1 MIKKIMKYIILYG
14 INKKVPAITQSA
26 GAENKI
32 LIKREIIRLLELI
45 NIRINKLIN
54 NILLSRK
61 RLLSRINK
69 LEKLNHIN
77 DYKLISYNFNK
88 NSMIIKSILSKL
100 IIKLLE
106 NIINGVD
113 LKSGKLLLSGGN
125 VIISKPVIKE
135 NLNEVNILFY
145 YFIPNNKSYKY
156 FSRINMFL
164 NKIKNY
170 KELVKFSK
178 NYSKSSYIL
187 HDKLIVSNIFNNIIN
202 NRNNVKYINK
212 NVKTIINDLN
222 NNYNSKS
229 ILLLKKSLSNN
240 LNNINKLPN
249 KLLINSTLLNVSI
262 LNKKVSTVSTKNNEL
277 MNENNSMIY
286 NNILNL
292 LNNNFNKNGNSL
304 INNIYKNVINTNKL
318 VMIKKCNIHSKV
330 KLERKDLVLNYL
342 LKNEII
348 SKNIVP
354 DHITH
359 GAENRNENIDLLK
372 INKINDKTNIYS
384 YMVSYIDILLG
395 NIINK
400 NNKSNNIK
408 MIISKYFGLKEVN
421 ISGINL
427 KYEFNNPEI
436 LLKLIRKGISKRKR
450 TLSRIF
456 RFRLKNRIPL
466 LNDKGIL
473 KNKISNNLLKNLS
486 LNNNILN
493 VEYNIKKV
501 LLNSVVNNTLSA
513 EGKNINIYNDIKDY
527 YNNLLIDNDK
537 NLNLNNEILYKNIV
551 GWSLLLKGKVG
562 ARKGKNRSNR
572 ILMTKGSFKN
582 NNLYIYNILEDNS
595 NNNGYSKDRLKLN
608 YIKNSNF
615 ISYMDKSTNNGK
627 LGLTLKVNIL

>member
-14 INKKVPAITQSA
+14 INKKVSAPTQSA
-26 GAENKI
+26 EVNNKN

-113 LKSGKLLLSGGN
+113 LKSGKLLLSTAPVVTGTEAGGN
-125 VIISKPVIKE
+125 IIISKPVIKE

-212 NVKTIINDLN
+212 NVKNLINDLN
-222 NNYNSKS
+222 NNYNTKS

-240 LNNINKLPN
+240 LNNINKLPS

-262 LNKKVSTVSTKNNEL
+262 LNKKVPTVLKD
-277 MNENNSMIY
+277 NENKELLNDNNSIIN
-286 NNILNL
+286 NNILSL
-292 LNNNFNKNGNSL
+292 LNNNYKKNGNNL

-348 SKNIVP
+348 SKKIEKVP
-354 DHITH
+354 SYGVFSDTSS
-359 GAENRNENIDLLK
+359 ENIDLLK
-372 INKINDKTNIYS
+372 INKINDKTNIYG

-400 NNKSNNIK
+400 NNKSNDIK

-450 TLSRIF
+450 TLSRMF

-501 LLNSVVNNTLSA
+501 LFNS
-513 EGKNINIYNDIKDY
+513 INIK
-527 YNNLLIDNDK
+527 K
-537 NLNLNNEILYKNIV
+537 YKY
-551 GWSLLLKGKVG
+551 L
-562 ARKGKNRSNR
+562 
-572 ILMTKGSFKN
+572 
-582 NNLYIYNILEDNS
+582 
-595 NNNGYSKDRLKLN
+595 
-608 YIKNSNF
+608 
-615 ISYMDKSTNNGK
+615 
-627 LGLTLKVNIL
+627 

>member
-14 INKKVPAITQSA
+14 INKKVSAPTQSA
-26 GAENKI
+26 EVNNKN

-113 LKSGKLLLSGGN
+113 LKSVPAPRSGAGKLLLSTAPVVTGTEAGGN
-125 VIISKPVIKE
+125 IIISKPVIKE

-212 NVKTIINDLN
+212 NVKNLINDLN
-222 NNYNSKS
+222 NNYNTKS

-240 LNNINKLPN
+240 LNNINKLPLCPRSAVEGS

-262 LNKKVSTVSTKNNEL
+262 LNKKVPTVLKD
-277 MNENNSMIY
+277 NENKELLNDNNSIIN
-286 NNILNL
+286 NNILSL
-292 LNNNFNKNGNSL
+292 LNNNYKKNGNNL

-348 SKNIVP
+348 SKKIEKVP
-354 DHITH
+354 SYGVFSDTSS
-359 GAENRNENIDLLK
+359 ENIDLLK
-372 INKINDKTNIYS
+372 INKINDKTNIYG

-400 NNKSNNIK
+400 NNKSNDIK

-450 TLSRIF
+450 TLSRMF

-501 LLNSVVNNTLSA
+501 LFNSINIK
-513 EGKNINIYNDIKDY
+513 KNINIYNDIKDY

-537 NLNLNNEILYKNIV
+537 DLILNNEILYKNIV
-551 GWSLLLKGKVG
+551 G
-562 ARKGKNRSNR
+562 
-572 ILMTKGSFKN
+572 
-582 NNLYIYNILEDNS
+582 
-595 NNNGYSKDRLKLN
+595 
-608 YIKNSNF
+608 
-615 ISYMDKSTNNGK
+615 
-627 LGLTLKVNIL
+627 

>member
-14 INKKVPAITQSA
+14 INKKVSGIRQSA

-113 LKSGKLLLSGGN
+113 LKSVSAPRSGAGKLLLSTAPVVTGTEAGGN
-125 VIISKPVIKE
+125 IIISKPVIKE

-212 NVKTIINDLN
+212 NVKNLINDLN
-222 NNYNSKS
+222 NNYNTKS

-240 LNNINKLPN
+240 LNNINKLPLCPRSAVEGS

-262 LNKKVSTVSTKNNEL
+262 LNKKVPTVLKD
-277 MNENNSMIY
+277 NENKELLNDNNSIIN
-286 NNILNL
+286 NNILSL
-292 LNNNFNKNGNSL
+292 LNNNYKKNGNNL

-342 LKNEII
+342 LKNEIM

-354 DHITH
+354 DYI
-359 GAENRNENIDLLK
+359 GGENRNENIDLLK

-501 LLNSVVNNTLSA
+501 LLNSVVNNTLSGVPAPLGGA

-527 YNNLLIDNDK
+527 YNNLLIDND
-537 NLNLNNEILYKNIV
+537 LNLNNEILYKNIV
-551 GWSLLLKGKVG
+551 G
-562 ARKGKNRSNR
+562 
-572 ILMTKGSFKN
+572 
-582 NNLYIYNILEDNS
+582 
-595 NNNGYSKDRLKLN
+595 
-608 YIKNSNF
+608 
-615 ISYMDKSTNNGK
+615 
-627 LGLTLKVNIL
+627 

>member
-14 INKKVPAITQSA
+14 INKKVSAPTQSA
-26 GAENKI
+26 EVNNKN

-113 LKSGKLLLSGGN
+113 LKSVPAPRSGAGKLLLSTAPVVTGTEAGGN
-125 VIISKPVIKE
+125 IIISKPVIKE

-212 NVKTIINDLN
+212 NVKNLINDLN
-222 NNYNSKS
+222 NNYNTKS

-240 LNNINKLPN
+240 LNNINKLPS

-262 LNKKVSTVSTKNNEL
+262 LNKKVPTVLKD
-277 MNENNSMIY
+277 NENKELLNDNNSIIN
-286 NNILNL
+286 NNILSL
-292 LNNNFNKNGNSL
+292 LNNNYKKNGNNL

-348 SKNIVP
+348 SKKIEKVP
-354 DHITH
+354 SYGVFSGTSS
-359 GAENRNENIDLLK
+359 ENIDLLK
-372 INKINDKTNIYS
+372 INKINDKTNIYG

-400 NNKSNNIK
+400 NNKSNDIK

-450 TLSRIF
+450 TLSRMF

-501 LLNSVVNNTLSA
+501 LFNSINIK
-513 EGKNINIYNDIKDY
+513 KNINIYNDIKDY

-537 NLNLNNEILYKNIV
+537 DLILNNEILYKNIV
-551 GWSLLLKGKVG
+551 G
-562 ARKGKNRSNR
+562 
-572 ILMTKGSFKN
+572 
-582 NNLYIYNILEDNS
+582 
-595 NNNGYSKDRLKLN
+595 
-608 YIKNSNF
+608 
-615 ISYMDKSTNNGK
+615 
-627 LGLTLKVNIL
+627 

>member
-14 INKKVPAITQSA
+14 INKKVSAPTQSA
-26 GAENKI
+26 EVNNKN

-113 LKSGKLLLSGGN
+113 LKSGKLLLSTAPVVTGTEAGGN
-125 VIISKPVIKE
+125 IIISKPVIKE

-212 NVKTIINDLN
+212 NVKNLINDLN
-222 NNYNSKS
+222 NNYNTKS

-240 LNNINKLPN
+240 LNNINKLPS

-262 LNKKVSTVSTKNNEL
+262 LNKKVPTVLKD
-277 MNENNSMIY
+277 NENKELLNDNNSIIT
-286 NNILNL
+286 NNILSL
-292 LNNNFNKNGNSL
+292 LNNNYKKNGNNL

-348 SKNIVP
+348 SKKIEKVP
-354 DHITH
+354 SYGVFSDTSS
-359 GAENRNENIDLLK
+359 ENIDLLK
-372 INKINDKTNIYS
+372 INKINDKTNIYG

-400 NNKSNNIK
+400 NNKSNDIK

-450 TLSRIF
+450 TLSRMF

-501 LLNSVVNNTLSA
+501 LFNSINIK
-513 EGKNINIYNDIKDY
+513 KNINIYNDIKDY

-537 NLNLNNEILYKNIV
+537 DLILNNEILYKNIV
-551 GWSLLLKGKVG
+551 G
-562 ARKGKNRSNR
+562 
-572 ILMTKGSFKN
+572 
-582 NNLYIYNILEDNS
+582 
-595 NNNGYSKDRLKLN
+595 
-608 YIKNSNF
+608 
-615 ISYMDKSTNNGK
+615 
-627 LGLTLKVNIL
+627 

>member
-14 INKKVPAITQSA
+14 INKKVSGIRQSA

-113 LKSGKLLLSGGN
+113 LKSVSAPRSGAGKLLLSTAPVVTGTEAGGN
-125 VIISKPVIKE
+125 IIISKPVIKE

-212 NVKTIINDLN
+212 NVKNLINDLN
-222 NNYNSKS
+222 NNYNTKS

-240 LNNINKLPN
+240 LNNINKLPLCPRSAVEGS

-292 LNNNFNKNGNSL
+292 LNNNLNKNGNSL

-342 LKNEII
+342 LKNEIM

-354 DHITH
+354 DYI
-359 GAENRNENIDLLK
+359 GGENRNENIDLLK

-501 LLNSVVNNTLSA
+501 LLNSVVNNTLSGVPAPLGGA

-527 YNNLLIDNDK
+527 YNNLLIDND
-537 NLNLNNEILYKNIV
+537 LNLNNEILYKNIV
-551 GWSLLLKGKVG
+551 G
-562 ARKGKNRSNR
+562 
-572 ILMTKGSFKN
+572 
-582 NNLYIYNILEDNS
+582 
-595 NNNGYSKDRLKLN
+595 
-608 YIKNSNF
+608 
-615 ISYMDKSTNNGK
+615 
-627 LGLTLKVNIL
+627 